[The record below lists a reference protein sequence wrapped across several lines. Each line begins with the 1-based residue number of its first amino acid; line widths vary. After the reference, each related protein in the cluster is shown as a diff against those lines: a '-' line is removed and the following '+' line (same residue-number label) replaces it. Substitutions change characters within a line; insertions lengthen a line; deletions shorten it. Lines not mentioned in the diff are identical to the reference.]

1 MSFPNNNPTIDI
13 IIGPMFAGK
22 STELIRRLNICAEL
36 GLKTLY
42 VNSKLDERSDKVF
55 STHNP
60 TIGKIGKIDSKK
72 ILDLLDIDFEQ
83 YDVIGIDEAQL
94 FSGLKNHVTNYV
106 DNYHK
111 KIIVAGLNGDYLRKP
126 FGEIND
132 LLPFCD
138 TITKLDSFCIPCS
151 KNKKISKAIF
161 TKRIS
166 QSTETLLI
174 GGKES
179 YIPTCRK
186 CYNKMPD
193 SESNILDRYKK
204 DEDGNY
210 WFNIIPDNVKESFK
224 NDVMQSAVQY
234 LSDMANS
241 YQISIKNHEKFQE
254 YVAAVS
260 EWLKN

>member
-1 MSFPNNNPTIDI
+1 MISSTGTVGSPFIRGFQVAPASIDTKIPTSLPTKTKFSCSGCSSMTFTDDSGRIYIKPNDI
-13 IIGPMFAGK
+13 IK
-22 STELIRRLNICAEL
+22 LIP
-36 GLKTLY
+36 
-42 VNSKLDERSDKVF
+42 
-55 STHNP
+55 H
-60 TIGKIGKIDSKK
+60 
-72 ILDLLDIDFEQ
+72 
-83 YDVIGIDEAQL
+83 
-94 FSGLKNHVTNYV
+94 
-106 DNYHK
+106 
-111 KIIVAGLNGDYLRKP
+111 
-126 FGEIND
+126 
-132 LLPFCD
+132 CD

>member
-1 MSFPNNNPTIDI
+1 MSFPDNNPTIDI
-13 IIGPMFAGK
+13 IVGPMFAGK

-42 VNSKLDERSDKVF
+42 VNSKLDKRSNKVF

-72 ILDLLDIDFEQ
+72 VLDLLDVDFGH

-94 FSGLKNHVTNYV
+94 FSGLKNYVKNYV
-106 DNYHK
+106 DNYNK

-161 TKRIS
+161 TKRLS
-166 QSTETLLI
+166 QSKKTLLI

-186 CYNKMPD
+186 CYNK
-193 SESNILDRYKK
+193 N
-204 DEDGNY
+204 
-210 WFNIIPDNVKESFK
+210 
-224 NDVMQSAVQY
+224 
-234 LSDMANS
+234 
-241 YQISIKNHEKFQE
+241 
-254 YVAAVS
+254 
-260 EWLKN
+260 